1 MNDINEIV
9 LKIRE
14 YVFDKRKRIKEK
26 SEIDIF
32 FINMLEISASLAEL
46 GISQGREISVEEEEW
61 YKGSYHL
68 DHWDSDL
75 NDKYYWPLT
84 QKVKKLNYFR
94 APSSSEH

>member
-14 YVFDKRKRIKEK
+14 YVFNKRKKIKDK

-68 DHWDSDL
+68 DYWDSDF

-84 QKVKKLNYFR
+84 QKVKELNYFR
-94 APSSSEH
+94 PR